1 MSWQQFKDNIVRIA
15 NQPENIPSTEF
26 VANLYAT
33 EYDLAI
39 KRGYDSNYGFSIV
52 SGSVQSMKT
61 SFKAALDKGITTDAP
76 YDLVAE
82 MGAGVKLYWG
92 GVQMKLTPELPNTVA
107 TTIPPTALTTTA
119 ITQNKVIGFGN
130 WIEPL
135 KNTSAESN
143 TIKIKPKEAPKP
155 ANDFKIRRL
164 LDDAGYDAINKYED
178 NDGCVTLIAN
188 RTGNDVADY
197 KKAGCSGYNPGND
210 SKEAIIKGRIASNIG
225 LDIWAKIPPK
235 FRMQIYSFMYNSDS
249 NADNDGG
256 DKLRWVSGLAQAL
269 KNENAQYRTSIRT
282 NKVLRDEA
290 IKYIKGLSTS
300 DFEKSYDTY
309 FKVLDEMYQSISTS
323 EYDSRIKKNDVKWA
337 NYYKAAYPLTWKARP
352 STIETYYNESKEKKD
367 TETTETKSK
376 ASSENVSSESVIVL
390 PPLSSGPLEPNDNT
404 GLLVDRFI
412 RTATAHLN
420 TIKGTIFTT
429 STYPP
434 VGNPAP
440 GQISWVG
447 YLLAKAKQEEIVL
460 AEVNND
466 YVDDDESRLSR
477 LKSEGIELEDEEN
490 EDVDT
495 DEHGGGIDES
505 ATKFNG
511 VVTTAQLR
519 ALKKAADAVHHI
531 GKYINYSE
539 LNPETKKPGR
549 EKSTVGFDT
558 GLCARWTYNWARNY
572 VYALRGKETSNGPAF
587 AAGGHANASRDNEK
601 KAGYWKSLEYLGYE
615 IVTNTTYT
623 KDELIKKLA
632 GNKYDIG
639 DVVVY
644 WGVDGTVGISSYR
657 YGHTQFF
664 TGGYQNYKKAA
675 YGTKSPNKGKAY
687 PKAGGWDRASN
698 WDSDAYN
705 NYGTS
710 MVYKGD
716 TSGPATKWRYLL
728 FKAPTK

>member
-1 MSWQQFKDNIVRIA
+1 MSWQQFKDNIIRIA
-15 NQPENIPSTEF
+15 NQPQNIPSTEF

-39 KRGYDSNYGFSIV
+39 KRGYDSNYGFSII
-52 SGSVQSMKT
+52 SGSVQAMKT
-61 SFKAALDKGITTDAP
+61 SFKAALDKGVTTDAP

-82 MGAGVKLYWG
+82 MGTGVKLYWA
-92 GVQMKLTPELPNTVA
+92 GVQMKLIPELPNTVA

-119 ITQNKVIGFGN
+119 ITQHKVIGFGN

-135 KNTSAESN
+135 KNTSSESN

-178 NDGCVTLIAN
+178 NDGCVTLIAGKDGTN
-188 RTGNDVADY
+188 VTDY

-210 SKEAIIKGRIASNIG
+210 SKEAIIKSRIASNIG
-225 LDIWAKIPPK
+225 LDTWAKIPPK
-235 FRMQIYSFMYNSDS
+235 FRTQIYSFMYNADS

-309 FKVLDEMYQSISTS
+309 LKVLDEMYQSISTS

-352 STIETYYNESKEKKD
+352 STIETYYNESTQKKD
-367 TETTETKSK
+367 TETPETQSK
-376 ASSENVSSESVIVL
+376 ASSGNVTAENVIVL
-390 PPLSSGPLEPNDNT
+390 PPISSGPLEPNDNT

-420 TIKGTIFTT
+420 TIKGVISTT

-434 VGNPAP
+434 VGNPGP

-447 YLLAKAKQEEIVL
+447 YFVTKAKQEQIVL
-460 AEVNND
+460 AEIDED
-466 YVDDDESRLSR
+466 YVDDDKSRLER
-477 LKSEGIELEDEEN
+477 LKSEGVDVSDEE
-490 EDVDT
+490 EQDT
-495 DEHGGGIDES
+495 EEYGGLDES
-505 ATKFNG
+505 ATAFNG

-519 ALKKAADAVHHI
+519 ALKKAEDSVHYI
-531 GKYINYSE
+531 GEYYDYQLGKN
-539 LNPETKKPGR
+539 L
-549 EKSTVGFDT
+549 KSVGFNA
-558 GLCARWTYNWARNY
+558 GNCARWTYNLAKNY
-572 VYALRGKETSNGPAF
+572 VNALRNKPTTNGPAF
-587 AAGGHANASRDNEK
+587 AAGGNANADRDNQK
-601 KAGYWKSLEYLGYE
+601 KAGYWRSLEYLGYQ
-615 IVTNTTYT
+615 IVTDTTYE
-623 KDELIKKLA
+623 KAELIKKLA

-644 WGVDGTVGISSYR
+644 WGVDGKVGISSYR

-664 TGGYQNYKKAA
+664 TGGYQNYKKAPS
-675 YGTKSPNKGKAY
+675 GTKAPSGKGSYK
-687 PKAGGWDRASN
+687 KTWDRASN

-705 NYGTS
+705 NFGTS
-710 MVYKGD
+710 MVYKGE
-716 TSGPATKWRYLL
+716 SIGPATKWRYIL
-728 FKAPTK
+728 FKAPSK

>member
-39 KRGYDSNYGFSIV
+39 KRGYDLNYGFGIV
-52 SGSVQSMKT
+52 SGSIELMKT
-61 SFKAALDKGITTDAP
+61 SFKAALDKGVTTNGP

-92 GVQMKLTPELPNTVA
+92 GVQMKLIPELPKSVA
-107 TTIPPTALTTTA
+107 TTIPPTALSTTA
-119 ITQNKVIGFGN
+119 INFNKVTSVGN
-130 WIEPL
+130 WIEPI
-135 KNTSAESN
+135 KPNVAASN
-143 TIKIKPKEAPKP
+143 PIQIKPKEAPKP

-210 SKEAIIKGRIASNIG
+210 SKEVIIKSRIASNIG
-225 LDIWAKIPPK
+225 LDTWAKIPPK
-235 FRMQIYSFMYNSDS
+235 FRMQIYSFMYNADS

-352 STIETYYNESKEKKD
+352 STIETYYNESTQKKD
-367 TETTETKSK
+367 SEQPAKEQKS
-376 ASSENVSSESVIVL
+376 SSTSVTSESVIVL
-390 PPLSSGPLEPNDNT
+390 PPISSGPLEPNDNT
-404 GLLVDRFI
+404 SLLVDRFI
-412 RTATAHLN
+412 RTATSHLN
-420 TIKGTIFTT
+420 TVKGTILTT

-440 GQISWVG
+440 GQITWIG
-447 YLLAKAKQEEIVL
+447 YFVDKAKQNQIIL

-466 YVDDDESRLSR
+466 YVDDDGSR
-477 LKSEGIELEDEEN
+477 LKQLQNEGIDFEDEE
-490 EDVDT
+490 EQDT
-495 DEHGGGIDES
+495 EEYGGLDES

-511 VVTTAQLR
+511 IVTNAQLR
-519 ALKKAADAVHHI
+519 ALANAGNAVHYI
-531 GKYINYSE
+531 GQYYDYQLGKN
-539 LNPETKKPGR
+539 L
-549 EKSTVGFDT
+549 KSVGFNG
-558 GLCARWTYNWARNY
+558 GLCARWTYNWAKNY
-572 VYALRGKETSNGPAF
+572 VNALRGKGTTNGPAF
-587 AAGGHANASRDNEK
+587 AAGGHANASRDNK
-601 KAGYWKSLEYLGYE
+601 KLAGYWRSLEILGYE
-615 IVTNTTYT
+615 IVTNTIYT
-623 KDELIKKLA
+623 KAELIKKLA

-644 WGVDGTVGISSYR
+644 WGIDGPKGLSSYKH
-657 YGHTQFF
+657 GHTQFF
-664 TGGYQNYKKAA
+664 TGGYQNYKKAER
-675 YGTKSPNKGKAY
+675 GTKAPSGKGSYKER
-687 PKAGGWDRASN
+687 WDRASN

-705 NYGTS
+705 NFGTS
-710 MVYKGD
+710 MVYKGE
-716 TSGPATKWRYLL
+716 SIGPATKWRYLV